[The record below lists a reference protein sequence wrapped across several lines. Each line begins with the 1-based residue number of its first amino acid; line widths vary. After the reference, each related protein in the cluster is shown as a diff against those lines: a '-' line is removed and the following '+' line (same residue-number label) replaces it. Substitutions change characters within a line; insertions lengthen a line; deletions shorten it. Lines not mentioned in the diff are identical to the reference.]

1 MLVIIWIFGVI
12 ISLPQLFASR
22 IVSFEY
28 GGNKYLDCRE
38 EWDDKYN
45 EKVWN
50 LFYLINFCKLFL
62 LQVFL
67 LIIFL
72 LTFVFPTIILLFT
85 YGSILIALK
94 RHITPGNADNIRDKA
109 IFKTKVKVW
118 INFWLYILSIDSDAH
133 RFMSTKIFSY
143 RDLIIE

>member
-1 MLVIIWIFGVI
+1 MPLESYRLNTGAINILTVEKNGMTNIMRKYEICFIFEIW
-12 ISLPQLFASR
+12 
-22 IVSFEY
+22 
-28 GGNKYLDCRE
+28 
-38 EWDDKYN
+38 
-45 EKVWN
+45 
-50 LFYLINFCKLFL
+50 NFCKLFL

-72 LTFVFPTIILLFT
+72 LTFAFPTIILIFT
-85 YGSILIALK
+85 YGSIGIALK

-143 RDLIIE
+143 RDLIIELIEKFIYK